1 MYKYDPKMGNTHQT
15 GTFDIVHIF
24 ACEKF
29 ASGDT
34 CKARNEYDTEC
45 KDHVVF
51 AGTQQRDKYQRQQ
64 DSRKGNNDIVYAH
77 QDFVNPSAKIPGERT
92 DEDTNGS
99 AEQQSSESDE
109 EGCTGSF

>member
-1 MYKYDPKMGNTHQT
+1 MR
-15 GTFDIVHIF
+15 
-24 ACEKF
+24 
-29 ASGDT
+29 
-34 CKARNEYDTEC
+34 ARNSLLVIRAKLGMNTIPS
-45 KDHVVF
+45 HIVF

-92 DEDTNGS
+92 DKNTNGS

>member
-1 MYKYDPKMGNTHQT
+1 MT
-15 GTFDIVHIF
+15 IVHIF

-29 ASGDT
+29 AFVVIRD
-34 CKARNEYDTEC
+34 KARNEYDTEC

-92 DEDTNGS
+92 DKNTNGS
-99 AEQQSSESDE
+99 AE
-109 EGCTGSF
+109 